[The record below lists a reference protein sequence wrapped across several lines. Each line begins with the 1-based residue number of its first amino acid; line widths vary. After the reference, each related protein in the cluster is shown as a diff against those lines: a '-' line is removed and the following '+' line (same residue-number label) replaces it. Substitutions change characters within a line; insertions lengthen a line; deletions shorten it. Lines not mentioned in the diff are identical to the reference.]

1 MFYIDAGLLEPV
13 NIKKWI
19 IYMPKNEADGDV
31 QNLVTQMQSVG
42 RKLGSTLAKEIS
54 L

>member
-1 MFYIDAGLLEPV
+1 MFYTDAGLLEPV
-13 NIKKWI
+13 NIKRWAL
-19 IYMPKNEADGDV
+19 YVPRGEADADV